1 MSRPEEVSMRPK
13 MMIALGHDVERDR
26 QHERRQLERRSLA
39 RVGRSEGSSGSA
51 AASAFARQLVAAFS
65 LRPGLS

>member
-1 MSRPEEVSMRPK
+1 MRPK
-13 MMIALGHDVERDR
+13 MMIALGHEVERDGQRER
-26 QHERRQLERRSLA
+26 QQVKRRWLA

-51 AASAFARQLVAAFS
+51 ATSAFARRLVAAFS

>member
-1 MSRPEEVSMRPK
+1 MRPK

-26 QHERRQLERRSLA
+26 QRERRQVERRALA
-39 RVGRSEGSSGSA
+39 RAGRSQASSGSA
-51 AASAFARQLVAAFS
+51 ATSAFGRRLVAAFS